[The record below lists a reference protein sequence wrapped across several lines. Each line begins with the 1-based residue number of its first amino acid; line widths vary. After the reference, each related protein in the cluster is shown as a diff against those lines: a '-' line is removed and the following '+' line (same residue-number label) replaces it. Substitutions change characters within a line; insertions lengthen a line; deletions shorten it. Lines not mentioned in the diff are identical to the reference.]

1 MSDLL
6 KSIAKT
12 LVTAVVSYAATL
24 GFEITPEMQAAL
36 ITLLIPVLTGV
47 ANAVAERFPAFG
59 RVWPAPMYV
68 PNAPRPKVDFTPDPD
83 LLG

>member
-24 GFEITPEMQAAL
+24 GFDITPEMQSAL
-36 ITLLIPVLTGV
+36 IVLLLPVLAGV
-47 ANAVAERFPAFG
+47 ANAVAERFPAFAKF
-59 RVWPAPMYV
+59 WPAPMYL
-68 PNAPRPKVDFTPDPD
+68 PSSPRPKVDFTPDD
-83 LLG
+83 GML